1 MPRSRPFLHP
11 SRSANLPSGYQYE
24 SGAHSFMC
32 PGSAHPAPIV
42 ALHGGPPYG
51 GVSSS
56 QPNVATM
63 HLRAAVDSLMRR
75 SVVPTRARRKYPRV
89 NSSRGLRNP
98 PSHARVRL
106 HSTRQSPTRTPMTMI
121 PRFSIALLLALAGC
135 SPPLAPLPPPPQSVR
150 DIAVVLP
157 TNATG
162 KELLVNNPGM
172 LGRAIGE
179 ATTTVPEALASDLRQ
194 CWWTATSGS
203 SRTPDMLPSC
213 GFRSLVGIS
222 ILRTTRPSPWILTAS
237 LVDPKSGRE
246 LWTARRTGWPV
257 ATPDARSSLDCS
269 ASAALA
275 VARALID
282 GWQPSTTPSAGSA
295 VPYR

>member
-1 MPRSRPFLHP
+1 M
-11 SRSANLPSGYQYE
+11 A
-24 SGAHSFMC
+24 
-32 PGSAHPAPIV
+32 
-42 ALHGGPPYG
+42 
-51 GVSSS
+51 
-56 QPNVATM
+56 
-63 HLRAAVDSLMRR
+63 
-75 SVVPTRARRKYPRV
+75 
-89 NSSRGLRNP
+89 
-98 PSHARVRL
+98 
-106 HSTRQSPTRTPMTMI
+106 MI

-135 SPPLAPLPPPPQSVR
+135 SPPLAPLPPPPQGVR

-194 CWWTATSGS
+194 LLVDRDFRVVANTGYAPELRVQITRWDLYSADYS
-203 SRTPDMLPSC
+203 SVTVD
-213 GFRSLVGIS
+213 
-222 ILRTTRPSPWILTAS
+222 LTAS

-246 LWTARRTGWPV
+246 LWTAGRTGWPV
-257 ATPDARSSLDCS
+257 ATPNARSSLDCS